1 MGEGG
6 LATDLE
12 MRLGHGF
19 GGEERE
25 RRRAAVSL
33 PAPTAG
39 VQLNH
44 PFQAG
49 LTPWTILSSLIP
61 RLLGKKIQIWQL

>member
-1 MGEGG
+1 M
-6 LATDLE
+6 DLE
-12 MRLGHGF
+12 AR
-19 GGEERE
+19 RE

-61 RLLGKKIQIWQL
+61 RLLGKKNPDLAIIVLS